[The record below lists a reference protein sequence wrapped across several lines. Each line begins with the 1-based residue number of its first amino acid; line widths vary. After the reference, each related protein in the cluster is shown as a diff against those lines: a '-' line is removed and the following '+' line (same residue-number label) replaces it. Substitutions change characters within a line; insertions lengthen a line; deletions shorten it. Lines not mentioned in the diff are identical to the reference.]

1 MLFAALFAASLA
13 HAATAPQD
21 CLKVSDSLDRKY
33 CMDKYLQSVKVQYD
47 SEKKTWD
54 KGLSADAKQARTDTL
69 SGEVSAKKEYIA
81 LLQSEIALA
90 EQQLASLNGVATTA
104 PATAAPKKK
113 EKKKNKLP
121 FGIKL

>member
-1 MLFAALFAASLA
+1 MFLAALFAASLA

-21 CLKVSDSLDRKY
+21 CLKIADSIDRKY
-33 CMDKYLQSVKVQYD
+33 CMDKYLQTVKVQYD
-47 SEKKTWD
+47 SEKKSWD
-54 KGLSADAKQARTDTL
+54 KGLTADAKQSRTDSL
-69 SGEVSAKKEYIA
+69 SGEVAAKKEYIT

-90 EQQLASLNGVATTA
+90 EQQLASLNGVAITA

-113 EKKKNKLP
+113 DKKKNKLP